1 MKIMNNKLPVPQDLI
16 QKVYSMKSF
25 DETLLLLE
33 NLSNYN
39 IENNERHV
47 FNIYK
52 LGPANILGF
61 YNVSDQ
67 EKKQMIHSKVTAMLK
82 RDVDCNLMLKSVANN
97 IFYSIDLKFNE
108 MYVMEK
114 VEYDPNACKH
124 FFVYIEKV
132 LMRHFEGE
140 YEEVHMWQDSED
152 RSFNIRVQSPDKN
165 AIQYVQGGVET
176 LIDRMFAKIQLE
188 NTSYFPDTDVDKYV
202 NIYKNGQL
210 HEKLNNLPLKNNT
223 EIISKKKL

>member
-1 MKIMNNKLPVPQDLI
+1 MNNKLPVPQDLI

-39 IENNERHV
+39 IVNNEQHV

-52 LGPANILGF
+52 LGSANILGF

-82 RDVDCNLMLKSVANN
+82 PDVDCNLMLKSVENN

-108 MYVMEK
+108 MYVMDK

-132 LMRHFEGE
+132 LMRHFQGE

-210 HEKLNNLPLKNNT
+210 HEKLNNLPLKNST